1 MPAPGYRAPDRKER
15 SVHIPVDEEMHERLK
30 AAASAEGLNKT
41 AFARRMLNEGLERRG
56 L

>member
-1 MPAPGYRAPDRKER
+1 MPAPGYRAPDRKEY

-30 AAASAEGLNKT
+30 AAATSQKRTKT
-41 AFARRMLNEGLERRG
+41 AFARMLLNEGLERRG